1 MKSRR
6 VSMFSPLTL
15 AYGIALLIALFSA
28 SFIFIMSKGVLR
40 SAVTNFICN
49 VLIAIAIKI
58 GTDKTFKKILD
69 NVNKDIEKASQGDFS
84 HMVDTE
90 NAGIVRRISVCMNS
104 IISEMNSIISNFFS
118 ISNLIVESTAKV
130 NTASELASTAMGE
143 ITQTVGQIARGVAS
157 QAGDAKQGVLV
168 VDKLS
173 EQISLVFQ
181 SYNSITDD
189 TKKIND
195 LNTIG
200 LQSVKVLRDKSKENY
215 DTAEKIFSVI
225 EKLTNSTK
233 DIGSFVESIESI
245 AEQTNLLALNAAI
258 EAARAGEAGKGFAVV
273 ADEVRKL
280 ADQSRKSTEEINM
293 LMKSIQ
299 EESVMAIESMEIMK
313 KVSSD
318 QNTAVNETD
327 SSFSDIANAISSIVL
342 KINDVNQAIT
352 KMQNDKTEVINA
364 IENISAISEDT
375 AAFSTE
381 LAVSSEHQLT
391 YINDM
396 NEASV
401 RLNDLVRELNDKL
414 SKYKV

>member
-1 MKSRR
+1 MKSRIGR
-6 VSMFSPLTL
+6 FTPLSV
-15 AYGIALLIALFSA
+15 AYSIVLLISILSA
-28 SFIFIMSKGVLR
+28 TYIYIMSGRILPAAISVMVCNFLIT
-40 SAVTNFICN
+40 VT
-49 VLIAIAIKI
+49 IKI

-90 NAGIVRRISVCMNS
+90 NAGIVRKISVCINS

-118 ISNLIVESTAKV
+118 ISNHIVESTAKV

-143 ITQTVGQIARGVAS
+143 ITQTVGQIAKGVAS

-233 DIGSFVESIESI
+233 DIGNFVESIESI

-273 ADEVRKL
+273 AEEVRKL

-299 EESVMAIESMEIMK
+299 EESVMAIESMEVMK

-327 SSFSDIANAISSIVL
+327 SSFSDIANAINSIVL

-364 IENISAISEDT
+364 IENISAISEET

-401 RLNDLVRELNDKL
+401 RLNDLVRELDNKL
-414 SKYKV
+414 RKYKV